1 MNPDD
6 EFAQWISL
14 LREDEAFDAEVDR
27 LGAEAI
33 AELRRVYAEDGLLF
47 GDDLRRRLLALRFA
61 HAESALRLVL
71 SDFPATVDWAVT
83 PTVSMNALVYARGP
97 GVIVHGWEVLGI
109 GFQDTLIEIAAN
121 IQADYIDEFFH
132 VWPSCSS
139 HRLGLKPDMRN
150 GVGVWMCGSGPH
162 VVARIGKIEDGGLRK
177 R

>member
-1 MNPDD
+1 MDPYDQ
-6 EFAQWISL
+6 FAQWVSL

-33 AELRRVYAEDGLLF
+33 AELRRIHAEDGLLF

-61 HAESALRLVL
+61 HAERALRLVL
-71 SDFPATVDWAVT
+71 SDFPAAVAWDIA
-83 PTVSMNALVYARGP
+83 PTVSMGEPARE
-97 GVIVHGWEVLGI
+97 GVVVHGWEVFGI
-109 GFQDTLIEIAAN
+109 GFQDTLVEIAVN

-132 VWPSCSS
+132 VWPLCPG

-162 VVARIGKIEDGGLRK
+162 EVARIGKTEGSR
-177 R
+177 RR